1 MTEVIDAE
9 SFRPHIDDNTRV
21 ISMSQVTFHAGHRF
35 DVESVGRLCKEK
47 ASTSWSTSCRA
58 SASSRWT

>member
-1 MTEVIDAE
+1 MPRASARISTT
-9 SFRPHIDDNTRV
+9 NTRV

-47 ASTSWSTSCRA
+47 GLYFVVDVMQGIGVVPLDV
-58 SASSRWT
+58 